1 MVMIIF
7 AKKAEDGFSF
17 TNNATVQCEFQS
29 TAHIT
34 PVSFTKQQERTR
46 KKGLSLWLSFGYECQ
61 NFLVEYGCITANH
74 YQLAIAF

>member
-7 AKKAEDGFSF
+7 AKKTEDGFSF
-17 TNNATVQCEFQS
+17 TNNATVQCELRS

-46 KKGLSLWLSFGYECQ
+46 KKGSSLWLSFG
-61 NFLVEYGCITANH
+61 
-74 YQLAIAF
+74 

>member
-17 TNNATVQCEFQS
+17 TNNATVQCEFRS

-46 KKGLSLWLSFGYECQ
+46 KKGLSLWLSFG
-61 NFLVEYGCITANH
+61 
-74 YQLAIAF
+74 

>member
-17 TNNATVQCEFQS
+17 TNNATVLSEFQS

-34 PVSFTKQQERTR
+34 PVSFTRQQERTR
-46 KKGLSLWLSFGYECQ
+46 KKGLSLWFSFG
-61 NFLVEYGCITANH
+61 
-74 YQLAIAF
+74 